1 MANTFLHRT
10 FLTPAVFLLQRS
22 HRGKYYRELLRTQ
35 NLPRVEIEHLAL
47 NRLRSLLE
55 YASENVPYYASL
67 FKRKGFDPNIKNI
80 SSLTMLPILS
90 RSAVQ
95 QNQSQLLTTHPE
107 GLKISPKSTGGSTGE
122 PVKFYVTRRSR
133 DYGAADMMRH
143 YHWTGWNSGEK
154 QAFVWG
160 AERDSPLATRRGKL
174 HSWALRYKWLNSFH
188 LTSEKMR
195 EFADSLQKFKPAIL
209 VGYATS
215 LYTFAT
221 FLNEEGIELPP
232 LRGVQSSAEKL
243 HDWQR
248 LTINKQFNCPVFD
261 RYGCRE
267 VGNIA
272 HECSEHNGLHV
283 SQELMHLEIIK
294 DGEQAA
300 TGEEGDI
307 VVTSFT
313 NLAFPF
319 IRYEVGDR
327 GTLLDPDEGCNCGRN
342 LVKMS
347 TTVGRTTDNFRFEN
361 GLVVHGEFF
370 THLFYNV
377 AGVKQFQIVQK
388 SLSKL
393 LVRVVPMSTPENIV
407 LEGIEREI
415 QEWIGLPVEIDIEF
429 LDKIEPSP
437 TGKHRFTISEIE
449 HR

>member
-1 MANTFLHRT
+1 L
-10 FLTPAVFLLQRS
+10 
-22 HRGKYYRELLRTQ
+22 K
-35 NLPRVEIEHLAL
+35 
-47 NRLRSLLE
+47 
-55 YASENVPYYASL
+55 YASKNVPYYSSL
-67 FKRKGFDPNIKNI
+67 FRRKGFDPDIRNL
-80 SSLTMLPILS
+80 SSVAEVPVLS
-90 RSAVQ
+90 RFAVQ
-95 QNQSQLLTTHPE
+95 QNRNQLLTARPE

-122 PVKFYVTRRSR
+122 PVRFFVTRRFR
-133 DYGAADMMRH
+133 DYGAADIMRH
-143 YHWTGWNSGEK
+143 YHWTGWNLGEK

-174 HSWALRYKWLNSFH
+174 HSRILRHKWLNSFH

-195 EFADSLQKFKPAIL
+195 EFADSLQKFKPTIL

-215 LYTFAT
+215 LCTFAT

-243 HDWQR
+243 YDKQR
-248 LTINKQFNCPVFD
+248 LTITKQFNCPVFD

-272 HECSEHNGLHV
+272 HECSEHSGLHV
-283 SQELMHLEIIK
+283 SQELMYLEIIK

-300 TGEEGDI
+300 IGEEGDV

-319 IRYEVGDR
+319 IRYRVGDR

-361 GLVVHGEFF
+361 GLIVHGEFF

-393 LVRVVPMSTPENIV
+393 LIRIVPISTPENIA
-407 LEGIEREI
+407 LEEVAGEI
-415 QEWIGLPVEIDIEF
+415 QKWIGLPIEIDVEF
-429 LDKIEPSP
+429 LDTIEPSP
-437 TGKHRFTISEIE
+437 TGKHRFTISEVE
-449 HR
+449 HM